1 MHTWSCQRSNAP
13 PRVISWE
20 VVDKIKN
27 DNLVKQ
33 LAVVLLIGV
42 WSKLPNLQRGGGG
55 ILSVSCNIRQQ
66 VFSSQHLSFTSISL
80 LTCLSCRLL
89 MHWCSHPGLT
99 PKYQTRLQFSGLA
112 GWVPDIKINPELRSQ
127 MSSAIKKIPAF
138 PRYDFK
144 CYYYSS
150 SLQIYKKTIP
160 NFA

>member
-1 MHTWSCQRSNAP
+1 MIMPEEQCTTSCDLVGSCGQNKEWQLGETTRRCIAYWSLEQVAKSSAR
-13 PRVISWE
+13 
-20 VVDKIKN
+20 
-27 DNLVKQ
+27 
-33 LAVVLLIGV
+33 
-42 WSKLPNLQRGGGG
+42 GGG